1 MSHCDTC
8 HWYNR
13 DTVPLTYDPCSRRYR
28 RSICNY
34 FRRKLVERE
43 RISKKCRGALVGLSI
58 AQLDPFGSVE
68 NLIRNRSCPTS
79 CTYFS
84 GWKCLPAKTI
94 TFLCHLTFKWLFTD
108 RYIHMCFILRKQIF
122 TYQADVFTLGRQF
135 FTGSRKHE

>member
-34 FRRKLVERE
+34 FWRKLVEKE

-68 NLIRNRSCPTS
+68 NLIRNWSCPTS